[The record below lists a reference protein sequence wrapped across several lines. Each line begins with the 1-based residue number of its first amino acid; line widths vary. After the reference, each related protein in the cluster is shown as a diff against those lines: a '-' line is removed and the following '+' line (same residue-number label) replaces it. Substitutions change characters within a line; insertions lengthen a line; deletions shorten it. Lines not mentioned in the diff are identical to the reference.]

1 MLVQGECLRQEVV
14 LGRVIRG
21 GGAEPWGCVCWL
33 LACGLGGGNLALAP
47 GDELCPTFPF
57 SPARECLGFS
67 LSLLS
72 LREA

>member
-1 MLVQGECLRQEVV
+1 MGLCV
-14 LGRVIRG
+14 LAPGVR
-21 GGAEPWGCVCWL
+21 AW
-33 LACGLGGGNLALAP
+33 GGNLALAP
-47 GDELCPTFPF
+47 GDEFCPTFPF